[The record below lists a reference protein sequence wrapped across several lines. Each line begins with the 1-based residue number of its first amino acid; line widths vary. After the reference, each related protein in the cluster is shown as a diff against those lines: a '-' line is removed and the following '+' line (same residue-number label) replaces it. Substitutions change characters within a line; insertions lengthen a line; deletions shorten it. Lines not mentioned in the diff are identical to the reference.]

1 MRRSVLCLITATVLL
16 GSVPPVSEVM
26 PTARFDANFLNFP
39 RGWTVSTGKGVSVAV
54 VETAAVEGGSGD
66 SAARIKRLA
75 PDARVERT
83 SLADFLGAGPL
94 LPEKAAPKA
103 PAPDVVLLMTQPLP
117 ADRAAAL
124 RSIERLSGRGASVVI
139 PAWFGP
145 MENAADDDPRIV
157 FVREASARGAA
168 IVGAH
173 GRAYQIGSLD
183 FWKKMP
189 VDTFAIHEGI
199 DGDDYSGPDALLDK
213 PLEFPAPYAAA
224 AVALLKSV
232 ETGLTPVLVKE
243 KLRESGR
250 RVIWTRIRFAGEDG
264 KAQDW
269 VLPAMSRA
277 ACDRRLGAWGEP
289 KPQVGERFAASSL
302 DIALLLGLPPL
313 AGGEWSRA
321 VLRAAEARR
330 KATGKGVT
338 VAILDHMFDEKDPSM
353 AGKWVKPG
361 SVIEGL
367 PAFDE
372 SGHGTWMAHDLIAV
386 APDVQV
392 MPVRICGPGHDGTA
406 RDYAAGIDYAV
417 AHGARIISLSHRAV
431 EPGERTVLDAAVDRA
446 TRAGAT
452 FVFIHYQGD
461 RPEVVVPG
469 PIEFAAYHEDR
480 ATVFVIGTNFA
491 DDGSFPYTWGL
502 SQTAPMVAGVAAM
515 MLEVNPALTPLR
527 IKEVLSGAGRDIGSG
542 HTVLDAAMAVKN
554 CAMAGAT
561 R

>member
-1 MRRSVLCLITATVLL
+1 MRRSVLCLMSAVMLL
-16 GSVPPVSEVM
+16 GSVPPVPEVM

-54 VETAAVEGGSGD
+54 IETAAVEGGSGGT
-66 SAARIKRLA
+66 AARIKRLA

-94 LPEKAAPKA
+94 LAEKTAPKA

-145 MENAADDDPRIV
+145 MEDAADDDPRIV
-157 FVREASARGAA
+157 FVREASARGAV

-173 GRAYQIGSLD
+173 GRAYQIGNLG

-189 VDTFAIHEGI
+189 VDTFALHEGI
-199 DGDDYSGPDALLDK
+199 DGDEYSGPDALLDR
-213 PLEFPAPYAAA
+213 PLESPAPYAAA

-232 ETGLTPVLVKE
+232 ETGLPPALVKE
-243 KLRESGR
+243 KLREGGR

-264 KAQDW
+264 MARDW
-269 VLPAMSRA
+269 VLPAMSLA
-277 ACDRRLGAWGEP
+277 ACDRRLRAWGEP
-289 KPQVGERFAASSL
+289 KPEVGERFAASSL
-302 DIALLLGLPPL
+302 DVSFLLGLPPL

-338 VAILDHMFDEKDPSM
+338 VAILDHLFDEKDPSL
-353 AGKWVKPG
+353 AGKWVEPG

-372 SGHGTWMAHDLIAV
+372 SGHGTWMARDLIAV
-386 APDVQV
+386 APDVRV
-392 MPVRICGPGHDGTA
+392 MPVRICGPGHDGA
-406 RDYAAGIDYAV
+406 AGDYAAGIDYAV

-431 EPGERTVLDAAVDRA
+431 EPGERAVLDAAVDRA

-461 RPEVVVPG
+461 RPEVVVPS

-542 HTVLDAAMAVKN
+542 YKVLDAAMAVKN
-554 CAMAGAT
+554 CAMAGPA